1 MKKYLFILPKLV
13 YYLSIIPSIFFTCYF
28 FLGIPDDAVKRFEE
42 SPIIVIG
49 GRLFASALV
58 IVCLIL
64 ISTILDIFLSLII
77 KNKISKEHYIRN
89 AKKMFVIGIIY
100 ASILLL
106 IEYIVD
112 GIVV

>member
-1 MKKYLFILPKLV
+1 MKKYLFNLPKLV

-42 SPIIVIG
+42 SPIKVIG

-64 ISTILDIFLSLII
+64 ISSILDIFICLIMNNSYSLNHFF
-77 KNKISKEHYIRN
+77 KN
-89 AKKMFVIGIIY
+89 AKKMFIIGIIY
-100 ASILLL
+100 ASFLLL
-106 IEYIVD
+106 LEYIVD
-112 GIVV
+112 GMIV